1 MEKLFTKI
9 KKYKWFIFNFVITYG
24 LGAMFIWMSCHKEV
38 SNNMLNILINQS
50 CEHNGNTLNGLRVT
64 EIAFD
69 SILPTTIV
77 YVLCCL
83 ITNIENILKKPDDEK
98 CLDWNIVTIIFLV
111 FYVIVFSIYMN
122 QKISA
127 GWIISEIIITLLIL
141 FFNVCGYKESISKR
155 SHSLTK

>member
-1 MEKLFTKI
+1 MTSFHIVK
-9 KKYKWFIFNFVITYG
+9 
-24 LGAMFIWMSCHKEV
+24 
-38 SNNMLNILINQS
+38 SNANK
-50 CEHNGNTLNGLRVT
+50 GNTLDGLRVT

-98 CLDWNIVTIIFLV
+98 CLDWNIITIISLF
-111 FYVIVFSIYMN
+111 FYVIIYSIYMH
-122 QKISA
+122 QKISV
-127 GWIISEIIITLLIL
+127 GWIITEIIITLLIL
-141 FFNVCGYKESISKR
+141 CFNVCGYKESISKR